1 MDKIQSG
8 YIDNTY
14 HNKIHAFDVT
24 ITVNF
29 FLSTCDFINV
39 VKLTPLELSY
49 AYIGAA
55 CHDYEHPG
63 VNNAFLVN
71 SRAKLAIIYNDKSPL
86 ENHHISST
94 FFVLKEEKYNIL
106 ENFSKDEYK

>member
-39 VKLTPLELSY
+39 GKLTPLELSY
-49 AYIGAA
+49 AYIGII
-55 CHDYEHPG
+55 
-63 VNNAFLVN
+63 NNSIRNQFYF
-71 SRAKLAIIYNDKSPL
+71 IYLFIK
-86 ENHHISST
+86 
-94 FFVLKEEKYNIL
+94 FF
-106 ENFSKDEYK
+106 FFFF